1 MSEQA
6 VRPAGRWD
14 GIFLALA
21 LSLAF
26 MGGCLWW
33 VLRELEVVLPSHRVT
48 ASLTVAKVLGTTLPW
63 QIASFLAALLLC
75 HVLFGLFAFALARLT
90 ETAIPGGN
98 VVRRG
103 WLVAGWL
110 VLLAGLVMAANT
122 TWNPASIFSGED
134 SWWRKDFAGLKPVS
148 WALGLAALG
157 VALLAWRAAPARL
170 PRVPPVPRR
179 FYTVA
184 GAGAAIALVGS
195 LLPHTLRSSAAT
207 AATGRPH
214 IVLIGIDSL
223 RADLSV
229 PRHGG
234 ATAPHVE
241 AFVSESR
248 RFVDAT
254 TPLARTYPSWMS
266 IMTGRH
272 PVSTNA
278 RLNLM
283 PRRLVREGETLA
295 ESLRAAGYRT
305 VYATDE
311 VRFANFDATFGFDQM
326 IMPPVGA
333 VDFVLGFGGDMPL
346 VNLVAPTAAGRWLF
360 PSNHANRAAY
370 VTYEPGQF
378 LDRLGDEL
386 AIEGP
391 SFLTIHLTLAHWP
404 YAWSGMEI
412 PNTPPEYRTA
422 YAQAVATVD
431 RQFSKVLELLEDRG
445 VLDNAIVVL
454 LSDHG
459 EALGADDDSMIRMTG
474 TNMEVWDSLW
484 GHGTSVLS
492 PHQYTVLLAMRAFG
506 HAKLPGGNVD
516 YDWPVSLE
524 DLRPTLQSL
533 ATGRNVAG
541 VEGVSLLPYLADP
554 SRAGDLGARIR
565 FTETDFNTPS
575 ILAGK
580 YEASG
585 VVEEASMY
593 YELDPSSGWVQFRE
607 PWLPELFNRKQRAAF
622 SKDSLLAYV
631 PNLRRGGWSYLYTSR
646 QEPHPRTLDAPP
658 DPAQDPEAARLW
670 AALHARFPGELPPEV
685 HLPRM

>member
-6 VRPAGRWD
+6 DRPARRWE
-14 GIFLALA
+14 GLFLALA

-26 MGGCLWW
+26 MSGCLWW
-33 VLRELEVVLPSHRVT
+33 VWRELEVVLPSHRVT
-48 ASLTVAKVLGTTLPW
+48 ASLTVDKVLGTSLPW
-63 QIASFLAALLLC
+63 QIAAFLASLLLC
-75 HVLFGLFAFALARLT
+75 HVLLGLLAFALARLT
-90 ETAIPGGN
+90 EAAARGGT
-98 VVRRG
+98 VARRG
-103 WLVAGWL
+103 WLIAGWL

-122 TWNPASIFSGED
+122 TCNPASIFSGEA
-134 SWWRKDFAGLKPVS
+134 SWWRNEFVGLKPVTCVFS
-148 WALGLAALG
+148 AVALGA
-157 VALLAWRAAPARL
+157 ALLAWRAAPVRL
-170 PRVPPVPRR
+170 PNMPKRAV
-179 FYTVA
+179 TIA
-184 GAGAAIALVGS
+184 GAGVGLALLAG
-195 LLPHTLRSSAAT
+195 LLPQALRSSSAT
-207 AATGRPH
+207 TTTDKPH

-229 PRHGG
+229 PRHGE
-234 ATAPHVE
+234 AVAPNVA
-241 AFVSESR
+241 AFLAESR
-248 RFVDAT
+248 RFSDAT

-278 RLNLM
+278 RFNLM
-283 PRRLVREGETLA
+283 PRRLVQEGETLA
-295 ESLRAAGYRT
+295 ESLRGAGYRT

-311 VRFANFDATFGFDQM
+311 VRFANFDATFGFDDM

-346 VNLVAPTAAGRWLF
+346 VNLVAPTALGRWLF

-378 LDRLGDEL
+378 LDRLESEL
-386 AIEGP
+386 RIDGP
-391 SFLTIHLTLAHWP
+391 SFVAVHLTLAHWP

-412 PNTPPEYRTA
+412 PNAPPEYRTA
-422 YAQAVATVD
+422 YGQAVAAVD
-431 RQFSKVLELLEDRG
+431 RQFSAVLQLLGSRG
-445 VLDNAIVVL
+445 VLDNAVVVV

-459 EALGADDDSMIRMTG
+459 EALGADDDSIIRRTG
-474 TNMEVWDSLW
+474 SSMEVWDSLW

-506 HAKLPGGNVD
+506 DARLPGGIAD

-533 ATGRNVAG
+533 ATGRDAAG
-541 VEGVSLLPYLADP
+541 VDGMSLLPYLADP
-554 SRAGDLGARIR
+554 SRADDLDARIR

-575 ILAGK
+575 ILAGN

-585 VVEEASMY
+585 IVDEASMY
-593 YELDPSSGWVQFRE
+593 YELDPASGWVQFRE
-607 PWLPELFNRKQRAAF
+607 PWLPELFSRKQRAAF

-631 PNLRRGGWSYLYTSR
+631 PNLRKGGWSYLFTSR
-646 QEPHPRTLDAPP
+646 TDPHPRALGGPP
-658 DPAQDPEAARLW
+658 DPIREPEAARLW
-670 AALHARFPGELPPEV
+670 EALHARFPGELPANAYP
-685 HLPRM
+685 H